1 MSKKKTIL
9 SFIGV
14 ALLGALFYLGVWP
27 FIVGG
32 SHMESFCRSL
42 TPGLSVSELNALV
55 SGKGYRMTAVSNEQ
69 RAIIH
74 DTRSM
79 GRFLCEVEFRE
90 GRLVSAKYRFND

>member
-1 MSKKKTIL
+1 MSKTKTI
-9 SFIGV
+9 FILLGT
-14 ALLGALFYLGVWP
+14 ALLGAIFYLGVWP

-42 TPGLSVSELNALV
+42 TVGLSETELDKLV
-55 SGKGYRMTAVSNEQ
+55 AEKGYRITTMPKEQ

-74 DTRSM
+74 DSGSM

-90 GRLVSAKYRFND
+90 GRLTTAKYTYND